1 MKTSTRKSLKK
12 GKYETHLETEKILS
26 CFRKYFRGIFH
37 SILLKR
43 VITYNSYFSKSLS
56 KFLKQFIFSKFYN
69 LPRHIKKAKKK
80 NVCRQKLKQ
89 YFFVVRMQPEY
100 HVHTFNIFKCIF
112 YHILHL
118 IRISFDA
125 NLMALYFTY

>member
-1 MKTSTRKSLKK
+1 MWSDLKTSTRKSLKK

-56 KFLKQFIFSKFYN
+56 KFLEQFIFSKFYYN
-69 LPRHIKKAKKK
+69 LPHHIKKAKKK

-89 YFFVVRMQPEY
+89 YFFVVRMQPESMY
-100 HVHTFNIFKCIF
+100 ILLIYSNVFSTIF
-112 YHILHL
+112 YIWLE
-118 IRISFDA
+118 FP
-125 NLMALYFTY
+125 LMQI